1 MTKKITGM
9 QCALILCITT
19 IGLNFLVFPALFAKY
34 AFSDVYFSVAIG
46 LAIDFLFCV
55 LVLSIM
61 KHNPNVTLQQLI
73 SRVFGS
79 VVAKIL
85 IFLLAVHLFCKGILI
100 IKEIHNY
107 FNETLFDDINWF
119 VYVVP
124 LLILIGYMTLKD
136 FRVFGRTIQFFVWLI
151 ALALVVSVVI
161 PASQSDFSNLLPF
174 FEKGVTGVFEGLFR
188 CSFTFGDYLI
198 LFLLMGK
205 VEFKPNTSKT
215 VLTWLVVTDI
225 FVVGFYVVFSAV
237 FGDTGL
243 NHSLALSELLL
254 YTSINTLNGSINWL
268 NILFWLIILFLQV
281 GIVMLSSAKLI
292 GECFNIKSK
301 IITMFII
308 VVGVLVSVALLYLN
322 LIRAINIITS
332 LPFIIADLSFQAV
345 LLIVVVVSA
354 IKCNKNKTKL
364 TEVFTHK
371 LIKYELTQINGV
383 VIKHQYKSRKGGD
396 ANA

>member
-1 MTKKITGM
+1 MTKKISGM

-34 AFSDVYFSVAIG
+34 AFSDVYISVAIG
-46 LAIDFLFCV
+46 LAIDFLFCAIV
-55 LVLSIM
+55 LGVM
-61 KHNPNVTLQQLI
+61 KNNPNVTLQQLI
-73 SRVFGS
+73 VRAFGK
-79 VVAKIL
+79 VIAKIL

-119 VYVVP
+119 VYVIP
-124 LLILIGYMTLKD
+124 LLVLIGYMVLKD
-136 FRVFGRTIQFFVWLI
+136 FRTFGRTIQLFIWLI

-161 PASQSDFSNLLPF
+161 PATQADFSNLLPI
-174 FEKGVTGVFEGLFR
+174 FENGVAGVFVGVFR

-205 VEFKPNTSKT
+205 VEFKPKTTKT
-215 VLTWLVVTDI
+215 VLTWLLVTDI
-225 FVVGFYVVFSAV
+225 FVVGFYIVFSAV

-281 GIVMLSSAKLI
+281 GIVMLSSAKLV
-292 GECFNIKSK
+292 GQCFNIQNK
-301 IITMFII
+301 IVTMFVI
-308 VVGVLVSVALLYLN
+308 VISVLISVALLYLN

-345 LLIVVVVSA
+345 LLVVVVVSA
-354 IKCNKNKTKL
+354 IKTQKNKTKL
-364 TEVFTHK
+364 TDVFRHK
-371 LIKYELTQINGV
+371 LIKYELTEICGTV
-383 VIKHQYKSRKGGD
+383 TKHKYKSRKGGVK
-396 ANA
+396 NA